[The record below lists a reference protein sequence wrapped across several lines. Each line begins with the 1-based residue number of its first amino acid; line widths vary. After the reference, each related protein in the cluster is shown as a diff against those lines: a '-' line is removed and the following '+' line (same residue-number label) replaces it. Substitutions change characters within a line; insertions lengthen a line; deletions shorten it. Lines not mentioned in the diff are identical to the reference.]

1 MFVVHVCAHT
11 CGECAYSC
19 KDVWSTEVP
28 ASSLPLWL
36 STLLFEVGGL
46 SFNPEPKLARTDV
59 QFWEQPVSPSWPP
72 WCQDVDYTCVPQCL
86 ALHDHAGN

>member
-1 MFVVHVCAHT
+1 MVHACLKFGKDVTVKNYVFIFYLIFTLYMFVVHVCAHT

-28 ASSLPLWL
+28 VRSLPLWL

-59 QFWEQPVSPSWPP
+59 QFWE
-72 WCQDVDYTCVPQCL
+72 
-86 ALHDHAGN
+86 